1 MECAAR
7 GDGIL
12 LGMPAGDCRTRAEG
26 QRSGAPTAVTGYGFI
41 MSHVSHMII

>member
-26 QRSGAPTAVTGYGFI
+26 QCSGASTAVTGYGFI